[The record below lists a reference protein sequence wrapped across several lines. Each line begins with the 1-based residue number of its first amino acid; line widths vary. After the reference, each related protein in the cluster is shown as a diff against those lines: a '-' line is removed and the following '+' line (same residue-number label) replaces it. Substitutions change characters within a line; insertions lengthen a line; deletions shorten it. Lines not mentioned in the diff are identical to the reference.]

1 MKESE
6 SSPVDARLAA
16 AVAVTGGHRKADNDA
31 QELRE
36 QADACRKAGQH
47 DLARQLEA
55 WAAQLEYGGSKPRPG
70 GAIAPA

>member
-6 SSPVDARLAA
+6 SSPADARFVAT
-16 AVAVTGGHRKADNDA
+16 VAVTSGHRKVDNDA

-36 QADACRKAGQH
+36 QAEACRKAGQH

-70 GAIAPA
+70 GAIPPA

>member
-6 SSPVDARLAA
+6 SSPADARVAA
-16 AVAVTGGHRKADNDA
+16 AVAITGGHRKVDNDA

-36 QADACRKAGQH
+36 QAEACRKAGQH

-55 WAAQLEYGGSKPRPG
+55 WAAQLEYGGSKPQPG
-70 GAIAPA
+70 GPVPPA

>member
-6 SSPVDARLAA
+6 SSPADARFAA
-16 AVAVTGGHRKADNDA
+16 AVAITGGHRKADNDA
-31 QELRE
+31 HELRE
-36 QADACRKAGQH
+36 QAEACRKAGQH

-70 GAIAPA
+70 GPSAPA